1 MPKQPLRESDM
12 RSLERRRMYTI
23 FRPLDAEEPLPREK
37 LVEGRRHAMGEVRR
51 LEVAAALYLPALFLA
66 IYVMGSAGVSPLV
79 AFGIAGLMFLGFFVW
94 VVSGKY
100 R

>member
-1 MPKQPLRESDM
+1 MPRQPLRESDM

-23 FRPLDAEEPLPREK
+23 FSPLDANEPLPREK
-37 LVEGRRHAMGEVRR
+37 LVEGRRHLIGEVRR
-51 LEVAAALYLPALFLA
+51 LEVAAALYLPAFFLA
-66 IYVMGSAGVSPLV
+66 IYVMGSAGVPPLIV
-79 AFGIAGLMFLGFFVW
+79 FGVVGLMFVAFLAW

>member
-1 MPKQPLRESDM
+1 MSRPPLRESDM

-23 FRPLDAEEPLPREK
+23 FHPLDADEPLPREK
-37 LVEGRRHAMGEVRR
+37 LVEGRHHLVGEVRR

-66 IYVMGSAGVSPLV
+66 IYVMGSAGVDPLV
-79 AFGIAGLMFLGFFVW
+79 AFGIAGLMFVAFFVW

>member
-1 MPKQPLRESDM
+1 MPREPLRERDM

-23 FRPLDAEEPLPREK
+23 FRPLDANEPLPREK
-37 LVEGRRHAMGEVRR
+37 LVEGRRHLIGEVRR
-51 LEVAAALYLPALFLA
+51 LEIAAALYLPALFLA
-66 IYVMGSAGVSPLV
+66 IYVLGSAGVPPLI
-79 AFGIAGLMFLGFFVW
+79 AFGIVGVMFVAFLAW

>member
-1 MPKQPLRESDM
+1 MSREPLRESDM

-23 FRPLDAEEPLPREK
+23 FRPLDANEPLPREK
-37 LVEGRRHAMGEVRR
+37 LVEGRRHLIGEVRR
-51 LEVAAALYLPALFLA
+51 LEVAAALYLPAFFLA
-66 IYVMGSAGVSPLV
+66 IYVMGSAGVPPLI
-79 AFGIAGLMFLGFFVW
+79 AFGVVGLMFVAFFVW